1 MVRGVRLLAVLALL
15 GVGRAAGF
23 AADAPPAAAALGQG
37 ASVGVQTI
45 KANAQLVVVDVV
57 VTDSHQMPVHGL
69 KASDFAVMEN
79 GAAQQ
84 VTGFEE
90 HVSLAP
96 GEAAKI
102 APMPPMPAGIFTN
115 FTPAPPGSA
124 VNVLLLDALNT
135 HMKDQSYVLDELR
148 EFLKNTPA
156 GTRVAIFA
164 LNNRLVMLHGF
175 TSDLTALKAAVDR
188 TGTSASALLAT
199 TGAEDAVGNGGSL
212 TVAKVMG
219 GVAGGDMGQV
229 IASMG
234 RQTAAQSADALELQ
248 LNITLTAMSQLA
260 HYLAGIPGRK
270 NLIWFVGS
278 YPEHF
283 GSKTPQDEALYRAT
297 TNLLARS
304 RVSVYP
310 IGVQGLT
317 TNAAP
322 IGNDPSGV
330 SGRGLAGAQRQF
342 AQGNADQS
350 VELNQIA
357 AETGGHAYLDTNGLS
372 AAVGK
377 AIANGANY
385 YTLSYVP
392 TDARQNGEFH
402 KIQVKLAQQGLS
414 LTYRNGY
421 YADDADAVAH
431 RGTESG
437 GVPSQRG
444 ALGAAMMR
452 GAPDATEILMKLQVL
467 PASGAVEQAVVKGNV
482 VNPNPAAKLKI
493 KGPYRRYAIDIAA
506 DAKDIEITP
515 TADGHYEFSTEL
527 ITYVYDAG
535 GAVVNMAVEKARG
548 NLTLSSYA
556 NMRRVG
562 LPFHQE
568 ISVPANG
575 EYYIR
580 TSLLDLATDRY
591 GAVEI
596 PVASIAK
603 LTPVSAA
610 LPGR

>member
-1 MVRGVRLLAVLALL
+1 
-15 GVGRAAGF
+15 
-23 AADAPPAAAALGQG
+23 
-37 ASVGVQTI
+37 
-45 KANAQLVVVDVV
+45 
-57 VTDSHQMPVHGL
+57 
-69 KASDFAVMEN
+69 
-79 GAAQQ
+79 
-84 VTGFEE
+84 
-90 HVSLAP
+90 
-96 GEAAKI
+96 
-102 APMPPMPAGIFTN
+102 
-115 FTPAPPGSA
+115 
-124 VNVLLLDALNT
+124 
-135 HMKDQSYVLDELR
+135 
-148 EFLKNTPA
+148 
-156 GTRVAIFA
+156 
-164 LNNRLVMLHGF
+164 
-175 TSDLTALKAAVDR
+175 
-188 TGTSASALLAT
+188 
-199 TGAEDAVGNGGSL
+199 
-212 TVAKVMG
+212 
-219 GVAGGDMGQV
+219 MGQV

-234 RQTAAQSADALELQ
+234 RQTDAQSADALELQ

-548 NLTLSSYA
+548 NLSLSSYA

-580 TSLLDLATDRY
+580 TSLHDLATDRY